1 MRFRETCGENRLFN
15 PNPRDL
21 TLQASRAARMVA
33 LLFAVATVTCGLQSN
48 TQTEESRRVR
58 LTEDSDWWSGLR
70 TIEEVDVGP
79 TQEREVSGSNFKI
92 VGIALEENFFEL
104 AAKKLGRTTV
114 VERGDAAG
122 GREQACYVSLGAGKK
137 IYLIFERGEVNYSF
151 YLFSGGKPWN
161 GRELCAASE
170 QVGLQ
175 TSTVSGLRLGLTQK
189 QVIAILGRPS
199 LQRKDRLVYSLH
211 ATKKLTEEELKLVR
225 KNHPEISD
233 EELHRN
239 FESYDWSV
247 GLDFKFEDSK
257 LTFLAVS
264 LAETN

>member
-1 MRFRETCGENRLFN
+1 MPHALRVVH
-15 PNPRDL
+15 
-21 TLQASRAARMVA
+21 AVA
-33 LLFAVATVTCGLQSN
+33 LLFAAATLMSGSQS
-48 TQTEESRRVR
+48 TAPAQEARRVR
-58 LTEDSDWWSGLR
+58 LTENSDWWSGLR

-79 TQEREVSGSNFKI
+79 TQEREVPGSNFKI
-92 VGIALEENFFEL
+92 AGIALEENFFEL

-137 IYLIFERGEVNYSF
+137 IYLIFERGEVDYSF
-151 YLFSGGKPWN
+151 YLFSSGKPWD
-161 GRELCAASE
+161 GRELCVASE
-170 QVGLQ
+170 RVSLQ

-189 QVIAILGRPS
+189 QVIAILGKPS
-199 LQRKDRLVYSLH
+199 LQRKDQLVYSLH

-225 KNHPEISD
+225 KNHPDISD

-239 FESYDWSV
+239 YESYDWSA

-264 LAETN
+264 VAETN